1 MGMEMVNNYF
11 TNQRMGAVVGN
22 NLLTIAKLGNRAAP
36 VNKNNLF
43 KPSIGFQITNKRGK
57 RRKTRR
63 PKKIFKP
70 LVAEVFILERQIN
83 VQGLDHRHCCLQII
97 TLFA

>member
-22 NLLTIAKLGNRAAP
+22 NLLTIARLGNRAVP

-43 KPSIGFQITNKRGK
+43 KPFIGFQITNKRGK
-57 RRKTRR
+57 RRKIRR
-63 PKKIFKP
+63 TNKSSNP
-70 LVAEVFILERQIN
+70 
-83 VQGLDHRHCCLQII
+83 
-97 TLFA
+97 